1 MRGVIGM
8 IRVRRGLN
16 GFANLFGKS
25 RDMKVCIWHKMVY
38 IWPKKVWTGPTLVCT
53 KFVKVVN

>member
-16 GFANLFGKS
+16 GFANLFGKAE
-25 RDMKVCIWHKMVY
+25 I
-38 IWPKKVWTGPTLVCT
+38 
-53 KFVKVVN
+53 